1 MIKLFVLDSCLAC
14 AISSASIW
22 VETASLCSSMF
33 HTVQSRRSCHTYPDV
48 QPRMERGSSRR
59 WKRKRDSLLVS
70 SKEDFVYKIL
80 FQFVF
85 CLLLLLLLS
94 NFRILIIFK
103 FKKLRKLVWICFLF
117 ILINTFFFYFPIK
130 KFTKFNFELNKK
142 IKKIKQLHS
151 IFRCLQPKTL
161 YEIIGVRILFFDK
174 MIFH

>member
-33 HTVQSRRSCHTYPDV
+33 HTVQLRRSCHTYPDV

-117 ILINTFFFYFPIK
+117 ILINTFFFIFQLKNLLNLILNLIK
-130 KFTKFNFELNKK
+130 NSKK
-142 IKKIKQLHS
+142 
-151 IFRCLQPKTL
+151 
-161 YEIIGVRILFFDK
+161 
-174 MIFH
+174 